1 VGREPLMLDV
11 VIAII
16 KSALLIVA
24 FITTAAYLVYSERKV
39 ISYFQVRIGPNR
51 VGPFGLL
58 QPVADVVKLLTKED
72 TRPAGRDDLLYL
84 AAPAVMVIAS
94 VFAFAVIPVTPTFNI
109 LGKTVTGYITNLN
122 VGVLYIF
129 AISGMTAYGAVL
141 GGYASNSKYSLLGA
155 MRGAAQQ
162 ISYEMA
168 LGFSLV
174 GVFILAGSVNLSQ
187 IIGSQHSLPFVVLQP
202 LGFVI
207 YLISATAEVNR
218 APFDL
223 PEAEQELVAGYLT
236 EYGGLK
242 WGLYFLGEYIN
253 MVTVSAIA
261 ATLFLGGWRG
271 PLLPGFMW
279 FVAKVAVIIF
289 MLFWLRA
296 TLPRLRYDRLMA
308 LGWKVLLPLGLL
320 NIAVTATFVVLGV
333 EWLIP
338 FVTVAA
344 LVVVG
349 VALALTQRT
358 PAGISRASHHTAAQ
372 PVVTR

>member
-1 VGREPLMLDV
+1 VLDV
-11 VIAII
+11 LIAIV
-16 KSALLIVA
+16 KSGALILA
-24 FITTAAYLVYSERKV
+24 FITAAAYLVLSERKV
-39 ISYFQVRIGPNR
+39 IGYLQLRMGPNR
-51 VGPFGLL
+51 IGPFGLL
-58 QPVADVVKLLTKED
+58 QPLADVIKLLTKED
-72 TRPAGRDDLLYL
+72 VRPAGRDDLLYL
-84 AAPAVMVIAS
+84 AAPAVMTVAS
-94 VFAFAVIPVTPTFNI
+94 VFAFAVIPVTPPFTI
-109 LGKTVTGYITNLN
+109 LGKTVTGYIANLN
-122 VGVLYIF
+122 VGILFIF
-129 AISGMTAYGAVL
+129 AVSGMTAYGVVL
-141 GGYASNSKYSLLGA
+141 GGWASNSKYSLLGA
-155 MRGAAQQ
+155 MRSSAQL

-174 GVFILAGSVNLSQ
+174 GVFVLSSSVNLNQ
-187 IIGSQHSLPFVVLQP
+187 IIDGQKALPYILLQP

-207 YLISATAEVNR
+207 YIISATAEVNR

-236 EYGGLK
+236 EYAGLK

-271 PLLPGFMW
+271 PLLPGIMW
-279 FVAKVAVIIF
+279 FLIKIGAIIF
-289 MLFWLRA
+289 VLFWLRA

-320 NIAVTATFVVLGV
+320 NIAVTATCVVYGV

-338 FVTVAA
+338 VITLAA

-349 VALALTQRT
+349 LVLAVTQGL
-358 PAGISRASHHTAAQ
+358 PAGVSRADRHTRAAQ
-372 PVVTR
+372 PVVTP

>member
-1 VGREPLMLDV
+1 VLDL
-11 VIAII
+11 VIAIL
-16 KSALLIVA
+16 KSGLLIVA
-24 FITTAAYLVYSERKV
+24 FITTAAYLVHTERKV
-39 ISYFQVRIGPNR
+39 IGYMQIRMGPNR
-51 VGPFGLL
+51 VGRFGLL
-58 QPVADVVKLLTKED
+58 QPMADVIKLLTKED

-84 AAPAVMVIAS
+84 AAPAIMVVAS
-94 VFAFAVIPVTPTFNI
+94 ILAFAVIPVTPSFSI
-109 LGKTVTGYITNLN
+109 LGTTVTGYITNLN
-122 VGVLYIF
+122 VGILFIF
-129 AISGMTAYGAVL
+129 AVSGMTAYGVVL
-141 GGYASNSKYSLLGA
+141 GGWASNSKYSLLGA
-155 MRGAAQQ
+155 MRSSAQL

-174 GVFILAGSVNLSQ
+174 GVFILSGSVNLSQ
-187 IIGSQHSLPFVVLQP
+187 IIDGQKSLPYIVLQP

-207 YLISATAEVNR
+207 YIISATAEVNR

-271 PLLPGFMW
+271 PLLPGIMW
-279 FVAKVAVIIF
+279 FAIKVAAIIF
-289 MLFWLRA
+289 VLFWLRA

-320 NIAVTATFVVLGV
+320 NIAVTATMVVLGW

-338 FVTVAA
+338 VITLATLVIVGLGLAA
-344 LVVVG
+344 
-349 VALALTQRT
+349 TQRT
-358 PAGISRASHHTAAQ
+358 PGGVSRAVRHTAAAK
-372 PVVTR
+372 PMVTR

>member
-1 VGREPLMLDV
+1 MLDV
-11 VIAII
+11 IIAIV
-16 KSALLIVA
+16 KSGLLILA
-24 FITTAAYLVYSERKV
+24 FITTAAYLVYAERKV

-51 VGPFGLL
+51 VGFFGLL
-58 QPVADVVKLLTKED
+58 QPLADVIKLLTKED

-94 VFAFAVIPVTPTFNI
+94 VFAFAVIPVTPTFSI

-122 VGVLYIF
+122 VGILYIF
-129 AISGMTAYGAVL
+129 AVSGMTAYGVVL

-155 MRGAAQQ
+155 MRSAAQL

-187 IIGSQHSLPFVVLQP
+187 IIDAQHSFPYIVLQP
-202 LGFVI
+202 LGFVLYVI
-207 YLISATAEVNR
+207 AATAEVNR

-279 FVAKVAVIIF
+279 FMAKVAVVIF

-320 NIAVTATFVVLGV
+320 NIVVTATLVVLGA

-338 FVTVAA
+338 VVTLVAMV
-344 LVVVG
+344 LVG
-349 VALALTQRT
+349 LGLARTQQT
-358 PAGISRASHHTAAQ
+358 PAGVSRALQHTRAAV
-372 PVVTR
+372 PR

>member
-1 VGREPLMLDV
+1 MVDV
-11 VIAII
+11 LIAIV
-16 KSALLIVA
+16 KSAFLIVA
-24 FITTAAYLVYSERKV
+24 FITSAAYLVLTERKV
-39 ISYFQVRIGPNR
+39 IGYFQVRMGPNR
-51 VGPFGLL
+51 VGAFGLL
-58 QPVADVVKLLTKED
+58 QPLADVVKLLTKED
-72 TRPAGRDDLLYL
+72 ARPAGRDDLLYL
-84 AAPAVMVIAS
+84 AAPAVMTIAS
-94 VFAFAVIPVTPTFNI
+94 VFAFAVIPVTPTFSI

-129 AISGMTAYGAVL
+129 AVSGMTAYGIVL

-155 MRGAAQQ
+155 MRSAAQL

-174 GVFILAGSVNLSQ
+174 GVFILAGTVNLNQ
-187 IIGSQHSLPFVVLQP
+187 IIDAQHSLPFIVLQP
-202 LGFVI
+202 LGFAI
-207 YLISATAEVNR
+207 YVISATAEVNR

-279 FVAKVAVIIF
+279 FIAKLGLMIF
-289 MLFWLRA
+289 VFFWMRA

-308 LGWKVLLPLGLL
+308 LGWKVLLPLALL
-320 NIAVTATFVVLGV
+320 NIVVTATFVVFGL

-338 FVTVAA
+338 VVTLAA

-349 VALALTQRT
+349 AAIAMTQQT
-358 PAGISRASHHTAAQ
+358 PAGVSRAERHTAAH
-372 PVVTR
+372 PAVTP

>member
-1 VGREPLMLDV
+1 MLDV
-11 VIAII
+11 LIAIV
-16 KSALLIVA
+16 KSGALILA
-24 FITTAAYLVYSERKV
+24 FITAAAYLVLSERKV
-39 ISYFQVRIGPNR
+39 IGYLQLRMGPNR
-51 VGPFGLL
+51 IGPFGLL
-58 QPVADVVKLLTKED
+58 QPLADVIKLLTKED
-72 TRPAGRDDLLYL
+72 VRPAGRDDLLYL
-84 AAPAVMVIAS
+84 AAPAVMTVAS
-94 VFAFAVIPVTPTFNI
+94 VFAFAVIPVTPPFTI
-109 LGKTVTGYITNLN
+109 LGKTVTGYIANLN
-122 VGVLYIF
+122 VGILFIF
-129 AISGMTAYGAVL
+129 AVSGMTAYGVVL
-141 GGYASNSKYSLLGA
+141 GGWASNSKYSLLGA
-155 MRGAAQQ
+155 MRSSAQL

-174 GVFILAGSVNLSQ
+174 GVFVLSSSVNLNQ
-187 IIGSQHSLPFVVLQP
+187 IIDGQKALPYILLQP

-207 YLISATAEVNR
+207 YIISATAEVNR

-236 EYGGLK
+236 EYAGLK

-271 PLLPGFMW
+271 PLLPGIMW
-279 FVAKVAVIIF
+279 FLIKIGAIIF
-289 MLFWLRA
+289 VLFWLRA

-320 NIAVTATFVVLGV
+320 NIAVTATCVVYGV

-338 FVTVAA
+338 VITLAA

-349 VALALTQRT
+349 LVLAVTQGL
-358 PAGISRASHHTAAQ
+358 PAGVSRADRHTRAAQ
-372 PVVTR
+372 PVVTP

>member
-1 VGREPLMLDV
+1 MADV
-11 VIAII
+11 LIAIV
-16 KSALLIVA
+16 KSAFLILA
-24 FITTAAYLVYSERKV
+24 FITAAAYLVYSERKV
-39 ISYFQVRIGPNR
+39 ISYMQVRVGPNR
-51 VGPFGLL
+51 VGFFGLL
-58 QPVADVVKLLTKED
+58 QPMADVIKLLTKED
-72 TRPAGRDDLLYL
+72 TRPEGRDDLLYV
-84 AAPAVMVIAS
+84 AAPVIMTVAS
-94 VFAFAVIPVTPTFNI
+94 VFAFAVIPVTPAFTI

-129 AISGMTAYGAVL
+129 AVSGMTAYGVVL

-155 MRGAAQQ
+155 MRSAAQL

-174 GVFILAGSVNLSQ
+174 GVFILAGSVNLSE
-187 IIGSQHSLPFVVLQP
+187 IIDGQHALPYFLLQP
-202 LGFVI
+202 LGFAL
-207 YLISATAEVNR
+207 YLVAATAEVNR

-261 ATLFLGGWRG
+261 ASLFLGGWRG
-271 PLLPGFMW
+271 PLLPGVMW
-279 FVAKVAVIIF
+279 FLVKIALVIF
-289 MLFWLRA
+289 VLFWLRA

-320 NIAVTATFVVLGV
+320 NIVVTAAFVVLGV
-333 EWLIP
+333 EVLIP
-338 FVTVAA
+338 IVTLVA

-349 VALALTQRT
+349 ILLALTQGT
-358 PAGISRASHHTAAQ
+358 PAGVSRAHAHTAAARPS
-372 PVVTR
+372 PVR

>member
-1 VGREPLMLDV
+1 MLDV
-11 VIAII
+11 LVAIV
-16 KSALLIVA
+16 KSGVLILA
-24 FITTAAYLVYSERKV
+24 FITAAAYLVYAERKV
-39 ISYFQVRIGPNR
+39 ISYMQIRIGPNR
-51 VGPFGLL
+51 VGAFGLL
-58 QPVADVVKLLTKED
+58 QPLADVIKLLTKED
-72 TRPAGRDDLLYL
+72 SRPEGRDNLLYL
-84 AAPAVMVIAS
+84 AAPGVMVVAS
-94 VFAFAVIPVTPTFNI
+94 VFAFAVIPVTPAFSVF
-109 LGKTVTGYITNLN
+109 GKVVTGYITNLN
-122 VGVLYIF
+122 VGVLFIF
-129 AISGMTAYGAVL
+129 AVSGMTAYGVVL
-141 GGYASNSKYSLLGA
+141 GGWASNSKYSLLGA
-155 MRGAAQQ
+155 MRSSAQL

-174 GVFILAGSVNLSQ
+174 GVFILASSVNMSQ
-187 IIGSQHSLPFVVLQP
+187 IIDGQHAVPYVLLQP

-207 YLISATAEVNR
+207 YIISATAEVNR

-271 PLLPGFMW
+271 PVLPGVMW
-279 FVAKVAVIIF
+279 FFIKIGAIIF
-289 MLFWLRA
+289 VLFWLRA

-320 NIAVTATFVVLGV
+320 NIAITATFVVLGM

-338 FVTVAA
+338 FVSLAA
-344 LVVVG
+344 LAVVG
-349 VALALTQRT
+349 GALAFTQRL
-358 PAGISRASHHTAAQ
+358 PAGASRAVKHTAAAA
-372 PVVTR
+372 PMVTR